1 MIKKF
6 SLAIPLMA
14 LGFTFSSQAATLN
27 FGTGNINTSVTGAS
41 DATTGASGFGAGVTF
56 DLTISVT
63 GYTAGAGIGT
73 QSSGI
78 GVLGGQAGA
87 GVDNDFNGTGGTNT
101 VPVETMTFTISN
113 VSGAASI
120 VIDGIQVLFGVD
132 GGAGTEF
139 YQIDSNPFAS
149 LNSTPELVAVG
160 GVTTVTI
167 GARDDDGITGS
178 DSRFAIG
185 GLELTVT
192 PLPEPSSAL
201 LSFLG
206 LTTLLRRRR

>member
-1 MIKKF
+1 MIIKNL
-6 SLAIPLMA
+6 LAIPFMA
-14 LGFTFSSQAATLN
+14 LGLTFSSQAATLS
-27 FGTGNINTSVTGAS
+27 FGTGSINTSVTGAS

-63 GYTAGAGIGT
+63 GFAGAGIGT
-73 QSSGI
+73 QSAGI

-132 GGAGTEF
+132 GGPGTEF
-139 YQIDSNPFAS
+139 YQIDSNPVAS

-167 GARDDDGITGS
+167 GARDDDGVTGS

-185 GLELTVT
+185 GLELTVI

-206 LTTLLRRRR
+206 LATLLRRRR